1 MSLNFTHNQFQQVWH
16 QLCQQWQKSTALW
29 NDPVRWQFE
38 RDFWQALERQMPATL
53 QTMERLA
60 QVIAQ
65 AQQHVH

>member
-1 MSLNFTHNQFQQVWH
+1 MSLNVTHNQFRQSWQQ
-16 QLCQQWQKSTALW
+16 LRQQWQRTAALW

-38 RDFWQALERQMPATL
+38 RDFWQPLESRVPATL

-60 QVIAQ
+60 QIVAQ